1 MKRLLA
7 ALLVFATAA
16 VAQTP
21 GPFDYTSSDGTI
33 YGLGNTYLG
42 DIFVFPR
49 GSIDDA
55 YFLQRNC
62 TVRHELYGTGNWQY
76 ANDSWLIEYPDF
88 LIVFQ
93 NQEPPPVDTRRCGL
107 T

>member
-1 MKRLLA
+1 MKRFLA
-7 ALLVFATAA
+7 ALLVCATAA
-16 VAQTP
+16 VAQTS

-49 GSIDDA
+49 ESIDDA
-55 YFLQRNC
+55 YLLLRDC
-62 TVRHELYGTGNWQY
+62 TARHEDFGTGHWQY
-76 ANDSWLIEYPDF
+76 ANSDWLIEYPDF
-88 LIVFQ
+88 RIVFP
-93 NQEPPPVDTRRCGL
+93 NQEPPPVDTKRCGL